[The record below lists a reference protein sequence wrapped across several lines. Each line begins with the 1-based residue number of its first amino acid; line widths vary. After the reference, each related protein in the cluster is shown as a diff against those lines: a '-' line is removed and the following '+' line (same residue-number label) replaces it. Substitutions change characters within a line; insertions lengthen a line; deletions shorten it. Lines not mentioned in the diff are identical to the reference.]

1 MQLAG
6 QIRTSRKRAW
16 RACQRCHAR
25 KVRCDGVVNGF
36 PCTNCRLD
44 LYDCAP
50 WAPRN
55 GTLAKQLERSTLDDE
70 DAQTVRHLQHNL
82 KKPRYRRCRN
92 ESNTQSN
99 CGMSDIG
106 FKMIFCGTTDLRLSG
121 DVLSSILLPFSFYP
135 FIKATRLRQLN
146 PTQVA
151 FLESQGCLH
160 LPTKSVT
167 DMFVHN
173 YFLYVHP
180 FLPLL
185 DEAKFWQ
192 EYRLFSVHRDGDGIS
207 ILLFHT
213 MLFAASCVGESPDH
227 GNMI

>member
-6 QIRTSRKRAW
+6 QIRASRKRAW
-16 RACQRCHAR
+16 RACQHCHAR

-44 LYDCAP
+44 HYDCAP
-50 WAPRN
+50 WAGPRN
-55 GTLAKQLERSTLDDE
+55 GALVKQPVRSTLNDE
-70 DAQTVRHLQHNL
+70 GAQTVRHLQHDF
-82 KKPRYRRCRN
+82 KKPRYRRYRN
-92 ESNTQSN
+92 ESNTKSN
-99 CGMSDIG
+99 CGMSDIA
-106 FKMIFCGTTDLRLSG
+106 FQMLFCGKTDLRLSA
-121 DVLSSILLPFSFYP
+121 DVLSSISLPFSFYP
-135 FIKATRLRQLN
+135 FIKATRLRELN
-146 PTQVA
+146 PTQIA

-185 DEAKFWQ
+185 DEARFWQ
-192 EYRLFSVHRDGDGIS
+192 EYRLFSVHGDGIS

-213 MLFAASCVGESPDH
+213 MLFAASCVGKSPDH